1 MNTKPLVTQLRQQ
14 LNDCCGTCTS
24 RAAMHSAL
32 SDVEKVL
39 STQSQLLSEIKQIC
53 SHALSD
59 AIATRQDELSLNLRS
74 IIVAI
79 EHYQGEK
86 NDDQT
91 QAAYQAEA
99 ISAQPPMA
107 VVAPLDLMQEL
118 RQRYTNEQLREGI
131 NNIKQQLVHGSHSAT
146 PEPIRKATEF
156 ELSPLCM
163 TLMYQLINQGE
174 PS

>member
-1 MNTKPLVTQLRQQ
+1 MNTKSLITLLKQQ
-14 LNDCCGTCTS
+14 VNDCCGTYTS
-24 RAAMHSAL
+24 KPAMQSAL

-59 AIATRQDELSLNLRS
+59 AIAARHDELSLNLRS

-86 NDDQT
+86 NDDQA
-91 QAAYQAEA
+91 QAAYQAKA
-99 ISAQPPMA
+99 IPTQPPVA
-107 VVAPLDLMQEL
+107 VVAPLDLMQSL
-118 RQRYTNEQLREGI
+118 RQSYTNEQLREGI
-131 NNIKQQLVHGSHSAT
+131 NNIKQQLVHGSHSTT
-146 PEPIRKATEF
+146 PEPMTMATEL
-156 ELSPLCM
+156 ELSYAM

-174 PS
+174 SS